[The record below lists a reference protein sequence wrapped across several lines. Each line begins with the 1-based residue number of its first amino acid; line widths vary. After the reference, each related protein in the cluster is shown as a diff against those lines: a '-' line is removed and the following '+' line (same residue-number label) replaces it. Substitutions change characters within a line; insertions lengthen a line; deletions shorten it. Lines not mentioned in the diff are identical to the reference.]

1 MSLPTNFFIAR
12 GGGASVAP
20 LPSSSFNVSNYT
32 LVQNHG
38 GGLGGAYGLEWNP
51 TGSRFYIAGGSS
63 SGMLS
68 TPSIFEYSVGSNYNL
83 SSTSQQATLTSNWND
98 SYPSND
104 IQWINGGDALLVSSY
119 TDQRLYQL
127 SMGTSYSLSSWNN
140 VSSKYI
146 GWVPTASPGGFKLT
160 SNGLRLYMT
169 ARTQQVRYMPLSTA
183 GDISTVGSQTTL
195 DLANY
200 TNAYYSTPTNLM
212 SAGGSL
218 YGMDFFTYTDGTHW
232 CLMGTR
238 STNILYAFQL
248 ATAEDLTTIG
258 AVQSV
263 TLGYSIYD
271 VITAS
276 NGVKMWTG
284 AGSGSSGDVVS
295 YTL

>member
-1 MSLPTNFFIAR
+1 MSLPTNFFIGR
-12 GGGASVAP
+12 GGGAVAA

-38 GGLGGAYGLEWNP
+38 SGLGGAYGIEWNP
-51 TGSRFYIAGGSS
+51 TGSRFYVAGGSS
-63 SGMLS
+63 GGMLS
-68 TPSIFEYSVGSNYNL
+68 TPSIYEYSVGSNYDL
-83 SSTSQQATLTSNWND
+83 SGTSQQASLTSNWND

-104 IQWINGGDALLVSSY
+104 IQWINGGDALLVASY

-127 SMGTSYSLSSWNN
+127 PMSTSYSLSSWTGN
-140 VSSKYI
+140 SSKYI

-160 SNGLRLYMT
+160 SNGSRLYMT
-169 ARTQQVRYMPLSTA
+169 DRTQTVRYMPLSTA
-183 GDISTVGSQTTL
+183 NDISTVGSVTSLVLT
-195 DLANY
+195 NY
-200 TNAYYSTPTNLM
+200 TNAYYPSPTNLV

-218 YGMDFFTYTDGTHW
+218 YGMEFFTYTDGTHW

-258 AVQSV
+258 AAQSV

-271 VITAS
+271 VRVAS

-284 AGSGSSGDVVS
+284 AGSGSAGDVVS